1 MVAWQVDRGPPSCGD
16 GTMEVQLRI
25 QRRQTQHQMIVSGL
39 LLLTVIALSIHC
51 SQAVLAASE
60 QQPDSVSPSRLE
72 GLILQPGDEPLKTF
86 VPRNPPNEQS
96 RLRGDA
102 LAHFMTGRIQQ
113 EKGNFSAALDS
124 YLAAA
129 EKDPAALEPYQ
140 SAIPILLQRQEN
152 DRARELA
159 ITASEKNP
167 KGYELVLAMAAILV
181 RQDKLDDG
189 LKLLQATLDNPNKS
203 PNRLRDLTLRRDL
216 GLYHRLRG
224 EYKVAA
230 EQYEIV
236 FNAIANNELNEAD
249 RQSLLVDPGQMY
261 DEFGDVFLKAE
272 NPELALKAFDEASK
286 YRETR
291 PGLNSYNLATVFR
304 QTGKPE
310 RALEEL
316 QEYFNAQLQTRG
328 QAAYQLLKDLLADLN
343 REDELIPR
351 LEELR
356 KVDEHNDS
364 LRFFL
369 ADAYLDKGDL
379 ERAQELYLNGRKDP
393 NDPRGLVGMFAIYR
407 QNKNSEKIF
416 GILGKLFAAVPRAED
431 QNALQQMAP
440 DVQALARRFD
450 KEVKALLEDK
460 EAFES
465 LTQYAKTQEKDEDS
479 RFDFLTAYLLGKLAS
494 EGHYTDDAIYFYK
507 LAISMRNDP
516 PGALF
521 RELAIYLV
529 DENQVPKAIEVLN
542 DALSHSSATLKRE
555 RWNFLY
561 LISFAYAL
569 DGETD
574 KALSAIR
581 DAQQLQPNQP
591 LLKFQEGWILLQ
603 GKRHEEALAHFE
615 RFIKNFPQDKSN
627 VMKARFYI
635 SNIYVEMDEMEK
647 GEKILEDILAED
659 PDNPQANNDLGYLW
673 ADQGKNLE
681 RAEKMIRKALEH
693 EPDNRAY
700 QDSLGWVLYRLGR
713 YEEAV
718 VEMEKATADV
728 KKQDPTLMD
737 HLGDTLI
744 KVGREEEA
752 IQAWKKALELE
763 QAKKNPSEKILKSLK
778 EKLKIPEE
786 PQQEKS

>member
-1 MVAWQVDRGPPSCGD
+1 MRSRLTEVLPFGGN

-25 QRRQTQHQMIVSGL
+25 QRREAQHQAIATGTF
-39 LLLTVIALSIHC
+39 LLTILAFNALF
-51 SQAVLAASE
+51 SQDVLAASE
-60 QQPDSVSPSRLE
+60 EKSASPPSSRLE
-72 GLILQPGDEPLKTF
+72 GLVIQPGDEPLKTF
-86 VPRNPPNEQS
+86 VPAKAPDEQS
-96 RLRGDA
+96 RLRGEA
-102 LAHFMTGRIQQ
+102 LARFMTGRIQQ

-167 KGYELVLAMAAILV
+167 KGYELVLAMAAILA

-189 LKLLQATLDNPNKS
+189 LKLLQATLDNPNKT
-203 PNRLRDLTLRRDL
+203 PNVLRDLTLRRDL

-224 EYKVAA
+224 DFKVAA

-236 FNAIANNELNEAD
+236 FNAIVNNEVNEAD
-249 RQSLLVDPGQMY
+249 RELLLVDPGQMY

-286 YRETR
+286 HREAR
-291 PGLNSYNLATVFR
+291 PGLNSYNLASVFR

-328 QAAYQLLKDLLADLN
+328 QAAYQLLKDLLTDLN
-343 REDELIPR
+343 RQDELVSR

-356 KVDEHNDS
+356 KEDEHNDA

-369 ADAYLDKGDL
+369 ADVYLDEGKL
-379 ERAQELYLNGRKDP
+379 EKAQELYLNGRKEP

-416 GILGKLFAAVPRAED
+416 DILGKLFAAVPRADD
-431 QNALQQMAP
+431 QATLQQMAP
-440 DVQALARRFD
+440 DVQALATRFD

-460 EAFES
+460 EAFQS
-465 LTQYAKTQEKDEDS
+465 LTQYARTQEKDEDS

-494 EGHYTDDAIYFYK
+494 EGHYTDDTIHFYK
-507 LAISMRNDP
+507 VAISMRNDP

-529 DENQVPKAIEVLN
+529 DEEQVPKAIEVLN
-542 DALSHSSATLKRE
+542 EALSHSSAALKRE

-569 DGETD
+569 DGETE
-574 KALSAIR
+574 KGLSAIR
-581 DAQQLQPNQP
+581 DAQALQPNQP

-603 GKRHEEALAHFE
+603 AKRHEDALAHFE
-615 RFIKNFPQDKSN
+615 QFIKNFPQDKSN
-627 VMKARFYI
+627 VLKARFYI
-635 SNIYVEMDEMEK
+635 SNIYVEMDQMEK
-647 GEKILEDILAED
+647 GEKVLEEILAED
-659 PDNPQANNDLGYLW
+659 PENPQANNDLGYLW

-681 RAEKMIRKALEH
+681 RSEKMIRKALEH

-700 QDSLGWVLYRLGR
+700 LDSLGWVLYKLGR

-718 VEMEKATADV
+718 VEMEKATADT
-728 KKQDPTLMD
+728 KKQDTTLMD

-744 KVGREEEA
+744 KVGRKDEA
-752 IQAWKKALELE
+752 VAAWKKALELE
-763 QAKKNPSEKILKSLK
+763 QAKKKPSEKVIKSLK
-778 EKLKIPEE
+778 EKLQIPDEPEE
-786 PQQEKS
+786 NS